1 MADLTS
7 IAERLRIAANVL
19 INPQTINPT
28 IDALDAVTAERDQ
41 AVQGQERLQ
50 QQLMVQQAQQE
61 KLTNKLEEI
70 TNTPNKLFEIF
81 SPIIYASIL
90 YANANIYFF
99 NKDPARLRATKL
111 QLYLCKELS
120 KLIGKHSGEKIFY
133 EILAESGGL
142 LHFSLEPGSSK
153 TTLLSNI
160 ARYKKLLQRKGIYT
174 NEDGQ
179 TINIRNDQI
188 YKMLCLWNTLKNY
201 ILLAKHDKNK
211 ATEGESV
218 IEELL
223 KQISIYGPNK
233 IASIASYYNDIGNF
247 FLSYENNQKAKI
259 YFEQAINLELTRY
272 STERTVN
279 HYLADAYYGLANANF
294 NAKNLAAANVA
305 IEHCLQIRQILYGER
320 DGRLIETK
328 QFKNKIDSLLHNQP
342 RITICRKVL
351 KMFGQ

>member
-133 EILAESGGL
+133 ELLAESGGL
-142 LHFSLEPGSSK
+142 LHFSLELCEPDIKFTSRFKCFIISRPIG
-153 TTLLSNI
+153 
-160 ARYKKLLQRKGIYT
+160 
-174 NEDGQ
+174 
-179 TINIRNDQI
+179 
-188 YKMLCLWNTLKNY
+188 KMIFGFIK
-201 ILLAKHDKNK
+201 
-211 ATEGESV
+211 
-218 IEELL
+218 
-223 KQISIYGPNK
+223 
-233 IASIASYYNDIGNF
+233 F
-247 FLSYENNQKAKI
+247 M
-259 YFEQAINLELTRY
+259 
-272 STERTVN
+272 TV
-279 HYLADAYYGLANANF
+279 
-294 NAKNLAAANVA
+294 
-305 IEHCLQIRQILYGER
+305 
-320 DGRLIETK
+320 
-328 QFKNKIDSLLHNQP
+328 
-342 RITICRKVL
+342 RI
-351 KMFGQ
+351 F